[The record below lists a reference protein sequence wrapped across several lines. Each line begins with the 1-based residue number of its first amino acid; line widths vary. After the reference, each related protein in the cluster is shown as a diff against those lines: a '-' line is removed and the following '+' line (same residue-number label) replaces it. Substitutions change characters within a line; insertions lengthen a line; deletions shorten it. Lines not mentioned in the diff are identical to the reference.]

1 LSERYHAETQ
11 TDQVE
16 HVASHKGTS
25 RPDQVGNERADQI
38 ANLTRIKSEKGP
50 PEGYF
55 TLSEEPFILKF
66 KENLIQ
72 GDPRAYMKK
81 WEKDKMVEIWREK
94 APKQALYI
102 KKHLVQILRQ
112 AERVWKWAIDADDG
126 KAWIYFIFAAS
137 MAPNK

>member
-1 LSERYHAETQ
+1 MWLHTKELLDRT
-11 TDQVE
+11 
-16 HVASHKGTS
+16 K
-25 RPDQVGNERADQI
+25 RNERADQI

-102 KKHLVQILRQ
+102 KTLSP
-112 AERVWKWAIDADDG
+112 G
-126 KAWIYFIFAAS
+126 S
-137 MAPNK
+137 